1 MLRPIWD
8 AFSSKKYAEKA
19 FCKRNSPNQGTY
31 MGLVIAHRRNNAPQ
45 PPKRA
50 SGNERP
56 LKQGG
61 GGHPP
66 ATLCI
71 RAFSRESLDPRPGPG
86 GNPRRRYSPAL
97 VQTSPT
103 QRAHKN
109 TPRLAPGG
117 GLSYIIDGT
126 RAAGSGLPLTQTRP
140 VPGPCREPSPLQCS
154 GGCCASTYGAP
165 PQRGCPGSPA
175 GRARR

>member
-1 MLRPIWD
+1 MLESIF
-8 AFSSKKYAEKA
+8 AKESSQIRARTWAPKQ
-19 FCKRNSPNQGTY
+19 P
-31 MGLVIAHRRNNAPQ
+31 HHRNNVAQ

-66 ATLCI
+66 ATLCV
-71 RAFSRESLDPRPGPG
+71 RAFSRESLDPPPGTGRETTPQVLTCAGPNQPHPKGPQKHPPPG
-86 GNPRRRYSPAL
+86 IRRGVSYS
-97 VQTSPT
+97 
-103 QRAHKN
+103 
-109 TPRLAPGG
+109 
-117 GLSYIIDGT
+117 IDGT

-165 PQRGCPGSPA
+165 PQRGCLGSPA